1 MADIG
6 RMLTAMVTPMEED
19 GSVDVGQAK
28 RLAAALLESGSDGLV
43 VCGTTGESPT
53 LEFEEE
59 RTLFRELLPICRAHD
74 AVLVAGTGSN
84 STRTAIDASRQ
95 AEEIGVDA
103 LLLVVPYYNKPSQ
116 EGLYQHFRAVAE
128 AVSIPCILYNVP
140 SRTAINMS
148 AETQVRLGRDVSN
161 IVGTKEASGDLE
173 QMAAIIEHAPDD
185 FLVWSGDD
193 AVTLPLLAVGG
204 YGVVSVVS
212 HVAGRQVH
220 AMIDAHVAGDHAA
233 AARIH
238 RRLLPLVKSMF
249 LVGNPVPVKYA
260 LNQLGFRV
268 GPTRLPLV
276 APSDTIAAAVR
287 QELDRAQI
295 DLPMPV

>member
-6 RMLTAMVTPMEED
+6 RMLTAMVTPMQED

-84 STRTAIDASRQ
+84 STRTAIDASRR

-116 EGLYQHFRAVAE
+116 EGLYQHFRSVAE
-128 AVSIPCILYNVP
+128 AVSLPCILYNVP

-161 IVGTKEASGDLE
+161 IVGTKEASGDIE
-173 QMAAIIEHAPDD
+173 QMAAIIEDAPAD

-220 AMIDAHVAGDHAA
+220 AMIDAHVQGDYAE

-260 LNQLGFRV
+260 LNHLGFTV

-276 APSDTIAAAVR
+276 APSDAIAAAIR
-287 QELDRAQI
+287 QELERAQI
-295 DLPMPV
+295 DLPLPV